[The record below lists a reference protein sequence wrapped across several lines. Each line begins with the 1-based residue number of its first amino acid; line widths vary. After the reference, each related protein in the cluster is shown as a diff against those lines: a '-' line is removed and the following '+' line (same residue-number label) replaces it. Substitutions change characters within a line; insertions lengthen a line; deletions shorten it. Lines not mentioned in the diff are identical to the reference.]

1 MSKNLP
7 EQKGQISFNFI
18 SKSSFIKLLLFVGLM
33 PFVSFGQNSGRTI
46 KGKMV
51 DAVTK
56 EALIGGN
63 VLVKGTS
70 KGATA
75 DANGQY
81 SISVAD
87 GNAVLVFRF
96 LGYDNQEIKVGNSST
111 IDVSL
116 KPNASSLEQVIVV
129 GYGTQ
134 KKTDV
139 TGSVK
144 SVSNE
149 AFNKGIINGAS

>member
-1 MSKNLP
+1 M
-7 EQKGQISFNFI
+7 
-18 SKSSFIKLLLFVGLM
+18 LLVLLGLM
-33 PFVSFGQNSGRTI
+33 PFLTFGQGSGRTI

-56 EALIGGN
+56 EALVGGN
-63 VLVKGTS
+63 VLIKGTT

-96 LGYDNQEIKVGNSST
+96 
-111 IDVSL
+111 
-116 KPNASSLEQVIVV
+116 
-129 GYGTQ
+129 
-134 KKTDV
+134 
-139 TGSVK
+139 
-144 SVSNE
+144 
-149 AFNKGIINGAS
+149 